1 VTTNLTNLTDAAVDS
16 ITCLAIAATDPTVV
30 VDGQMYAVPD
40 GDGGVTLLTT
50 PAYDRAQGALL
61 PARVARKVTVV
72 DAASLLD
79 YIGRY
84 DWPESLEVWASLE
97 QRRVTAI
104 LDSVDGNRDHT
115 AVLSVAQSREWIEWA
130 RIDGKL
136 LDQVTFAQ
144 FIEDHLSTIGA
155 PDGAKLLDICQ
166 TLEAHTEVAFKMQNL
181 LPNGAR
187 VFRWEETIEGKAGEK
202 GDLPIPAEL
211 VLVLRP
217 FMGSEPV
224 EITAKFR
231 YRINSGGLTLGVH
244 LIEPDVALET
254 AFASVVATVQAGI
267 DVRVN
272 NGVG

>member
-1 VTTNLTNLTDAAVDS
+1 VTTNLTNLNDAAVDS
-16 ITCLAIAATDPTVV
+16 ITCLAMAANEPTVIT
-30 VDGQMYAVPD
+30 DGYLYAVPD
-40 GDGGVTLLTT
+40 GDGSVHLLTT
-50 PAYDRAQGALL
+50 PAYDRAQAALV

-79 YIGRY
+79 YINRY

-97 QRRVTAI
+97 QRRVTAL
-104 LDSVDGNRDHT
+104 LDGVGGNRDHT
-115 AVLSVAQSREWIEWA
+115 ATLSVAQSREWIEWA

-144 FIEDHLSTIGA
+144 FIEDHLSTIGE

-166 TLEAHTEVAFKMQNL
+166 TLEAHTSVAFKMQNL
-181 LPNGAR
+181 LPNGQRA
-187 VFRWEETIEGKAGEK
+187 FRWEETVEGKAGEK
-202 GDLPIPAEL
+202 GDLTIPADL
-211 VLVLRP
+211 TLVLRP
-217 FMGSEPV
+217 FVGSEPV

-231 YRINSGGLTLGVH
+231 YRINSGDLVLGVH

-254 AFASVVATVQAGI
+254 AFASVVETVQSGV

-272 NGVG
+272 NGIG